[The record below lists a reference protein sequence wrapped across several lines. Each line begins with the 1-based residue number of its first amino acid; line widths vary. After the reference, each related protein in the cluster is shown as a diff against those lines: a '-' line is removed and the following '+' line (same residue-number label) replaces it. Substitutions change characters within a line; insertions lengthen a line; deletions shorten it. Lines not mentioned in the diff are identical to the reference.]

1 MYLMSMQVKT
11 VVSTIDC
18 RDANTNNEEK
28 KEKVVTRE
36 GAHEV

>member
-18 RDANTNNEEK
+18 RDAKKEEK
-28 KEKVVTRE
+28 KEKFVSRE
-36 GAHEV
+36 GAREV

>member
-18 RDANTNNEEK
+18 RDAKKEEK

-36 GAHEV
+36 GAREV

>member
-18 RDANTNNEEK
+18 RDAKKEEK
-28 KEKVVTRE
+28 KEKVVSRE
-36 GAHEV
+36 GAREV